1 MKSTGDVSDVLNS
14 FADSSLTIRVDGPP
28 RYDSRR
34 VIVGGDAGAF
44 RMLAETLLAMAET
57 VEADP
62 AIRQSGWRLVLS
74 PEDVPQLHMD
84 NGDLLVLDCDPDYQG
99 TP

>member
-1 MKSTGDVSDVLNS
+1 
-14 FADSSLTIRVDGPP
+14 
-28 RYDSRR
+28 
-34 VIVGGDAGAF
+34 
-44 RMLAETLLAMAET
+44 MAET